1 VFPVLFRPP
10 FMDIGHH
17 LDDDAEATMTTDT
30 PTTGRLSVNG
40 VDMYYEVHGTGRP
53 LVLLHG
59 GMLTIDLSFGG
70 ILPALAKEHRVIA
83 PELQGHGH
91 TADCDRPLTIDNLAD
106 DVVALLDHL
115 GVERADVLGFSL
127 GGLTALRLAMRY
139 PARVHRLV
147 LASTHYRPEGYHE
160 ELRDPALWATS
171 TRMPTESDFREMT
184 ESYERVAPDPG
195 HFEDF
200 RAKASTTVGAFEG
213 WSADELRALHAPT
226 LLLLGDND
234 FVTLEHATEMFGLI
248 PDAQLAVLP
257 RTNHN
262 DVIRRA
268 ELVTPILD
276 TFLGGD
282 R

>member
-1 VFPVLFRPP
+1 
-10 FMDIGHH
+10 
-17 LDDDAEATMTTDT
+17 MTTDT
-30 PTTGRLSVNG
+30 PTTGVLSVNG

-59 GMLTIDLSFGG
+59 GMQTVDLSFGG
-70 ILPALAKEHRVIA
+70 ILPTLAREHRVIA

-139 PARVHRLV
+139 PRRVHRLV
-147 LASTHYRPEGYHE
+147 LASTHYRPEGQHE
-160 ELRDPALWATS
+160 ELRDPTLWATS

-184 ESYERVAPDPG
+184 EAYERVAPDPG

-200 RAKASTTVGAFEG
+200 RVKASTTVGTFEG
-213 WSADELRALHAPT
+213 WSADELRALHVPT

-248 PDAQLAVLP
+248 PDAELAVLP
-257 RTNHN
+257 RTNHT

-268 ELVTPILD
+268 DLVTPILD